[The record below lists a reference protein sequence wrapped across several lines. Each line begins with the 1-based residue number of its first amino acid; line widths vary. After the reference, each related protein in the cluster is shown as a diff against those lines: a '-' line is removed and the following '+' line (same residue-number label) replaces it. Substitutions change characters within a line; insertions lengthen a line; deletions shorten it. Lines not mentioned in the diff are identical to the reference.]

1 MKTDCFKCSY
11 FEICDDKFKGKNY
24 KNCPLYEGGTGCG
37 TRLFVTIGLVCLC
50 LLICGQ
56 EEYKMKVRSMV
67 ESISSEAWYMLPA
80 FVSGF
85 VVGLAIGVICW
96 FQEG

>member
-1 MKTDCFKCSY
+1 MKIDCFNCSY
-11 FEICDDKFKGKNY
+11 FEICDDKFKG

-96 FQEG
+96 F